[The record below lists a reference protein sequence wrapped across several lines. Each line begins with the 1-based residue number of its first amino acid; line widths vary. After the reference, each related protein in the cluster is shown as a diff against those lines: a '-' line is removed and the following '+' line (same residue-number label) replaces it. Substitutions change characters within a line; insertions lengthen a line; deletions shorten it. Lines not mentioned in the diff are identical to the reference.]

1 MGLWTTENMAK
12 SDNPFLD
19 RLERCVWVG
28 SVHSM
33 ARASKMTPEQ
43 LASRWN
49 IGLDKAKK
57 TLAVTT
63 Q

>member
-1 MGLWTTENMAK
+1 MAK